1 MGRPAGRPI
10 LMVAMRPARSLAT
23 YPLLVVIAFAA
34 LSWGDSGSGARTA
47 GAQETVA
54 VAVGD
59 FFFCDPSLAP
69 GACQTVVSVGDTVT
83 WEYLTGSEGH
93 TVTDC
98 GDSCDTP
105 TDTPLWD
112 SGGLTPGQTFS
123 YTFNAP
129 GTYRY
134 LCRFHPEAMRAEVL
148 VVAPPTATA
157 TQQPAP
163 PTATAT
169 QQPAPPTAKET
180 QQPAPPTTTA
190 TQQPAPPTTTAT
202 QPAAS
207 PTASPTSQPSPSP
220 TPSPGTEDDSGGVA
234 SWVLILAG
242 IGGGVIV
249 LGAGVLAF
257 RRFR

>member
-1 MGRPAGRPI
+1 
-10 LMVAMRPARSLAT
+10 MVAMRPVRSLAT

-34 LSWGDSGSGARTA
+34 LSWGDAGSGVRPV

-93 TVTDC
+93 TVTHC
-98 GDSCDTP
+98 GDSCDAP
-105 TDTPLWD
+105 TGTPLWD
-112 SGGLTPGQTFS
+112 SQGLSPGQTFS
-123 YTFNAP
+123 HTFTEP
-129 GTYRY
+129 GTYLY
-134 LCRFHPEAMRAEVL
+134 LCRFHPAAMRAEVL

-157 TQQPAP
+157 TQA
-163 PTATAT
+163 
-169 QQPAPPTAKET
+169 
-180 QQPAPPTTTA
+180 
-190 TQQPAPPTTTAT
+190 
-202 QPAAS
+202 AAS

-220 TPSPGTEDDSGGVA
+220 TPSPGAEDDDGGVA

-242 IGGGVIV
+242 IGGVVV
-249 LGAGVLAF
+249 LLGGGVLAL
-257 RRFR
+257 RRLR